1 MLWTALICGEHND
14 KKIIKTHSFECT
26 WKNFRHCMIAYHNWD
41 TCNEMKL
48 EGSQSNISFPL
59 KKNIYADL
67 FNLCFWQSLFYSG
80 MFSICLEWKAL
91 FLKFNKDNKI

>member
-41 TCNEMKL
+41 TCNEMKF

-59 KKNIYADL
+59 KEIYML
-67 FNLCFWQSLFYSG
+67 IYLISVSG
-80 MFSICLEWKAL
+80 NHCSTLECLAYVWNEKHY
-91 FLKFNKDNKI
+91 F